1 MPVTSVEKDPGAMT
15 LTVTAQFGAPVARVW
30 QMWEDPRLLER
41 WWGPPEYPATVVEH
55 DLAPG
60 GLVTY
65 FMTGP
70 QGDRHHG
77 WWRIRG
83 AGAPNDLEFED
94 GFADDS
100 GTPNPDLPV
109 SDVRVRLADQAGG
122 GTVMTIETTFPSL
135 EAMEQMVAMG
145 MEEGITAAIG
155 QIDAILAA
163 D

>member
-15 LTVTAQFGAPVARVW
+15 MTVTAQFGAPVARVW

-145 MEEGITAAIG
+145 MEEGITAAVG
-155 QIDAILAA
+155 QIDGLLRV
-163 D
+163 